1 MKVHPSKEETP
12 AHSRHPLPPIFLSPS
27 SSRYLKVVAIT
38 YRWRTSLNEDI
49 SGAEDGNSSEPMEEE
64 GGHVATAGVSIQ
76 KEEIAYESWK
86 LANLKGAIVNFCC
99 SGPSPGCQ
107 VQ

>member
-27 SSRYLKVVAIT
+27 SSRYLKVVLIGGGS
-38 YRWRTSLNEDI
+38 SLNEDI

-64 GGHVATAGVSIQ
+64 GGHVTIAGAFLFR
-76 KEEIAYESWK
+76 KK
-86 LANLKGAIVNFCC
+86 K
-99 SGPSPGCQ
+99 
-107 VQ
+107 